1 MSNWKWL
8 KGALL
13 LGTVFFLAAFLVKPI
28 GVSTQFSVASGI
40 VHSALDPDTIQVDET
55 RETGY
60 RSTNAYYDKSEGKL
74 AKSIKHPMNYDF
86 IFVLAIPLGALAG
99 YLFDKYR
106 KRSSNTMKASESG
119 FTVPDFNKAELKE
132 LEIKTTFARNYLPP
146 FIGGFLL
153 LFGARMADGCTSGH
167 MFSGIMQGSVS
178 GFIFAAAV
186 FLAGIPM
193 ARYYGKSVMERKV
206 G

>member
-28 GVSTQFSVASGI
+28 GVSTQFSVVSGI

-60 RSTNAYYDKSEGKL
+60 RSTNAYYDKSDGKL
-74 AKSIKHPMNYDF
+74 AKSIKQPMNYDF

-99 YLFDKYR
+99 YFFDKYR
-106 KRSSNTMKASESG
+106 KRSTNDIKASDPE
-119 FTVPDFNKAELKE
+119 FTAPSFATEDSKE
-132 LEIKTTFARNYLPP
+132 LEIKTTFVKNYLPS

-167 MFSGIMQGSVS
+167 MFSGMMQGRVS
-178 GFIFAAAV
+178 GYVFAAAV
-186 FLAGIPM
+186 FLTGIPM
-193 ARYYGKSVMERKV
+193 ARHFGKFIVERKV

>member
-1 MSNWKWL
+1 MNNWKWL

-13 LGTVFFLAAFLVKPI
+13 LGAVFFIAAFLIKPI
-28 GVSTQFSVASGI
+28 GVSTQFSVAAGI
-40 VHSALDPDTIQVDET
+40 IHSALDPDVIQPDET

-60 RSTNAYYDKSEGKL
+60 RSTNAYYDKSDGKL
-74 AKSIKHPMNYDF
+74 AKAIKNPLNYDF
-86 IFVLAIPLGALAG
+86 IFVLAIPFGALAG
-99 YLFDKYR
+99 YLLDKHR
-106 KRSSNTMKASESG
+106 KRKTEANTT
-119 FTVPDFNKAELKE
+119 FNTDINVPDNVSAVKVPFV
-132 LEIKTTFARNYLPP
+132 RNYLPA

-186 FLAGIPM
+186 FLAAIPV
-193 ARYYGKSVMERKV
+193 ARYVGRYIAERKV

>member
-1 MSNWKWL
+1 MHNWKWL

-13 LGTVFFLAAFLVKPI
+13 LGAVFFVAAFLVKPI

-40 VHSALDPDTIQVDET
+40 VHSAIDPDVIQADET
-55 RETGY
+55 RDSGY
-60 RSTNAYYDKSEGKL
+60 KSTNAYYDKSGGKL
-74 AKSIKHPMNYDF
+74 AKSIKNPINYDF
-86 IFVLAIPLGALAG
+86 IFVLAIPLGGLAG

-106 KRSSNTMKASESG
+106 KKKAKETQSEPE
-119 FTVPDFNKAELKE
+119 FTAH
-132 LEIKTTFARNYLPP
+132 EINISQTGEETVKPSFIKNYLPA

-178 GFIFAAAV
+178 GYIFAAAV
-186 FLAGIPM
+186 FLAGIPT
-193 ARYYGKSVMERKV
+193 ARFFGKYLIERKV
-206 G
+206 D

>member
-8 KGALL
+8 RGALL

-60 RSTNAYYDKSEGKL
+60 RSTNAYYDKSGGKL

-86 IFVLAIPLGALAG
+86 IFVLAIPLGALVG
-99 YLFDKYR
+99 YFFDKYR
-106 KRSSNTMKASESG
+106 RRSTNTMKTSEAE
-119 FTVPDFNKAELKE
+119 FTAPDLTATDLYESEVKA
-132 LEIKTTFARNYLPP
+132 TFVRSYLPP

-178 GFIFAAAV
+178 GYIFAAAV

-193 ARYYGKSVMERKV
+193 ARYYGKSMIERKV